1 MKVLVVHNRY
11 RLAGG
16 EERAVELQL
25 EALERAGIEHA
36 ALIRDSADLS
46 RVRAARSLLRGGAG
60 EQLVAEAAAGADVV
74 HFHNINPLFGPR
86 ALAAARAAG
95 ARVVLHLHNFRL
107 FCSIAVAF
115 RDGAPCFRCRRGL
128 TLPGLAL
135 NCRGSLPESAVYT
148 TALAAHLRAVL
159 RNVDRFVTLSGY
171 AAGQLVRL
179 GVPAERLGIV
189 PNYLPERWVAGRSS
203 ADAGRYALIAGRLAP
218 EKGIATAI
226 DACTL
231 AGVPL
236 KVAGDG
242 PLRAEL
248 ERRGGKFLG
257 AVSAEQVRAL
267 YDGAAIVLVP
277 SLGGE
282 VMPFAALEAMGRGVP
297 VVASRSGSLPEVVG
311 PERCVPR
318 GDTGALARVL
328 GELWNDPNRRRR
340 DGDALI
346 ARVRDRFGERRYVSQ
361 QLSAYAAA

>member
-1 MKVLVVHNRY
+1 MRVLVVHNRY
-11 RLAGG
+11 RSAGG

-36 ALIRDSADLS
+36 ALVRDSSDVS
-46 RVRAARSLLRGGAG
+46 RVRAGRALLRGGEG
-60 EQLVAEAAAGADVV
+60 ERLVAEAARGADVV

-95 ARVVLHLHNFRL
+95 AHVVLNLHNFRL
-107 FCSIAVAF
+107 FCSIGVAF

-128 TLPGLAL
+128 TLPAVAL
-135 NCRGSLPESAVYT
+135 NCRGSLPESVAYA
-148 TALAAHLRAVL
+148 TALAAHLRTVL
-159 RNVDRFVTLSGY
+159 AAVDRFVTLSGY

-179 GVPAERLGIV
+179 GVPADRLDV
-189 PNYLPERWVAGRSS
+189 VANYLPERWVADGSR

-218 EKGIATAI
+218 EKGFEVAI
-226 DACTL
+226 DACAT
-231 AGVPL
+231 AGIPL

-242 PLRAEL
+242 PLRDEL
-248 ERRGGKFLG
+248 ERRGGDFLG
-257 AVSAEQVRAL
+257 AVSAERVRAL

-297 VVASRSGSLPEVVG
+297 VVASRSGSLPEIVG

-318 GDTGALARVL
+318 GDVGALARAVR
-328 GELWNDPNRRRR
+328 ELWDDADRRRR

-346 ARVRDRFGERRYVSQ
+346 ARVRDRFGERRYVSE
-361 QLSAYAAA
+361 LLAAYA